1 MDEIRFSFF
10 VGAPLAAE
18 SLDARLAD
26 AMINLCS
33 SDEEDEPV
41 EQIVASRYFGA
52 DIDDS
57 DDAPHAAADA
67 DSDATVDDS
76 DVEEITPPAAAGS
89 STAPPTAAFPP
100 PAAAGGSAAPPTS
113 AFPPPTAAGSSAA
126 PAGSSAAPPASGF
139 FSSLLEEHG
148 GLVRT
153 RRPFEPMAHQL
164 DAAAFCSSRPSVYS
178 LVHEPGLGKTCSTML
193 IYAALEAQA
202 RREGRACGR
211 LLISSPAA
219 VLQHWA
225 RTTTEYLRVR
235 SREVLCTSKAGDVT
249 AAALRNAKVI
259 ILTRDCVT
267 NIFKRCHAWVEEHH
281 EVSMPNGGRRW
292 AGAAPASVSSQV
304 QL

>member
-1 MDEIRFSFF
+1 M
-10 VGAPLAAE
+10 
-18 SLDARLAD
+18 
-26 AMINLCS
+26 
-33 SDEEDEPV
+33 
-41 EQIVASRYFGA
+41 
-52 DIDDS
+52 
-57 DDAPHAAADA
+57 
-67 DSDATVDDS
+67 
-76 DVEEITPPAAAGS
+76 
-89 STAPPTAAFPP
+89 
-100 PAAAGGSAAPPTS
+100 
-113 AFPPPTAAGSSAA
+113 
-126 PAGSSAAPPASGF
+126 
-139 FSSLLEEHG
+139 
-148 GLVRT
+148 RT
-153 RRPFEPMAHQL
+153 RRPFEPMTHQL

-193 IYAALEAQA
+193 VYAALEAQA